1 MKINASK
8 CCLPL
13 KLSLFW
19 KWDAI
24 EYSFVS
30 QNGIGKQI
38 FLLLSFSMGLTFP
51 NGFNFSF
58 IFPWF
63 CWYSVHFINSRT
75 DDVLLFQSYLLF
87 GTFQMVLNSL
97 WHKMLFTWALLSH
110 ISSII
115 LMSRVSPKPKYS
127 RFITKYTKINDTW
140 PPLTKLFMK
149 MSICQ
154 LKK

>member
-19 KWDAI
+19 KWNAI
-24 EYSFVS
+24 EYSFVG
-30 QNGIGKQI
+30 QNGIDKQI
-38 FLLLSFSMGLTFP
+38 FLLLSFSMGVTFP
-51 NGFNFSF
+51 NGFNFSS
-58 IFPWF
+58 IFPWL
-63 CWYSVHFINSRT
+63 CWNSVHFINSGT

-97 WHKMLFTWALLSH
+97 WHKMLFTWASH
-110 ISSII
+110 ISPII

-127 RFITKYTKINDTW
+127 RFIAKYTKINDTW
-140 PPLTKLFMK
+140 PPLTKIFMK
-149 MSICQ
+149 MSICR
-154 LKK
+154 LKI